1 MIVTEKKDFAKGA
14 ALAASFFAVLVVMF
28 SPVFEGGNAFKAADK
43 LFNSIAKGS
52 SYYIPEVARE
62 AASFEGTSFEVTIAL
77 KAPEMT
83 QHAKTVLARA
93 GAEVTEAA
101 ADLKVRGDL
110 GLLAKA
116 CLEDAEAMFHN
127 QESRVSDRYGIAGKE
142 ALVTWWNV
150 LNLAAKDLTRQE
162 RFKEAAYLEQ
172 VMKKGVEV
180 GYNFFGIEPKKASTK
195 SGVLTFA
202 LTFYVLY
209 TLWWGYAILYLFHGL
224 GLEMKASARK
234 EV

>member
-1 MIVTEKKDFAKGA
+1 MIISEKKDFGKGA
-14 ALAASFFAVLVVMF
+14 VLAASFLVVLGVMF

-52 SYYIPEVARE
+52 SYYMPAVAKE
-62 AASFEGTSFEVTIAL
+62 AASFEGTLFEVTIAL

-83 QHAKTVLARA
+83 RHAKTVLARA

-101 ADLKVRGDL
+101 YDLKVRGDL
-110 GLLAKA
+110 GRLTKT

-127 QESRVSDRYGIAGKE
+127 QESRVSDRYGIAGKD
-142 ALVTWWNV
+142 ALVTWWHV
-150 LNLAAKDLTRQE
+150 LNLTAKDLTRQE

-195 SGVLTFA
+195 AGILTFA
-202 LTFYVLY
+202 LAFYVLY

-224 GLEMKASARK
+224 GLEMKASAKK